1 MTIGAADLAA
11 GHAVPPS
18 AESYAVALRELKE
31 SGIPF
36 LLGGA
41 FALGRYTGIERETK
55 DLDVFVHPGA
65 ARRVLGYFG
74 RLGRHVDFAFPHW
87 LGKVYFG
94 HDVMDVIFSSG
105 NGVARVDDRWFEH
118 APESDVFGMPVRLC
132 PAEEMIWSKAFVQ
145 ERERFDGADVM
156 HLLAR
161 RGALLDWPRL
171 LERFGRHWRVLL
183 GHIVVFGFV
192 YPDRRD
198 EVPAWITAELIGR
211 LSRERP
217 DPLDRV
223 CNGTLLSREQYL
235 PDLQAGYRDARL
247 EPVAYMTPSELAI
260 WNRDIRPAG
269 REK

>member
-1 MTIGAADLAA
+1 MTIRAPDLP
-11 GHAVPPS
+11 GPSVPPS
-18 AESYAVALRELKE
+18 LDSYAVALRELRE

-41 FALGRYTGIERETK
+41 FAFGRYTGIERETK
-55 DLDVFVHPGA
+55 DLDVFVRPDA
-65 ARRVLGYFG
+65 ARRVLDYFA
-74 RLGRHVDFAFPHW
+74 RLGRQVDLAFPHW

-94 HDVMDVIFSSG
+94 QEFMDVIFSSG
-105 NGVARVDDRWFEH
+105 NGVARVDDQWFDH

-161 RGALLDWPRL
+161 RGAELDWPRL
-171 LERFGRHWRVLL
+171 LERFGHHWRVLL

-192 YPDRRD
+192 YPDRRG
-198 EVPAWITAELIGR
+198 EVPAWVTAELTGR

-217 DPLDRV
+217 DPLNRI

-235 PDLQAGYRDARL
+235 ADLEAGYRDARL
-247 EPVAYMTPSELAI
+247 EPVSYMTSHEIEI
-260 WNRDIRPAG
+260 WNGDIPGAG